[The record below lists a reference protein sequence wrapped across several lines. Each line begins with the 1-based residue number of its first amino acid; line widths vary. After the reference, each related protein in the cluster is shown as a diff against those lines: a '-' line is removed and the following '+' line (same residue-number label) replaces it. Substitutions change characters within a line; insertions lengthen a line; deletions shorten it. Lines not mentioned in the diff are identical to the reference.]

1 VEYIIPFK
9 KKAWS
14 DLIARKESGEK
25 INSKNIKKHK
35 NDVLKIS
42 QLLSPAQ
49 RAEASGSIKDDI
61 RAFIA
66 GIGDDIID
74 MKSLG
79 LAELTLVQ
87 ITDSINAIYRLK

>member
-1 VEYIIPFK
+1 M
-9 KKAWS
+9 
-14 DLIARKESGEK
+14 
-25 INSKNIKKHK
+25 
-35 NDVLKIS
+35 KIS
-42 QLLSPAQ
+42 PLLSPAQ
-49 RAEASGSIKDDI
+49 RVEVYDSIKDDM
-61 RAFIA
+61 RTFIA